1 MWEEGEHHSL
11 VFFFWVDGNG
21 VGWGR
26 VGQGGGERG
35 SITCYFLETNER
47 WFKMEACASLVGKSL
62 ESSSLGVSRNICA
75 YNESHF
81 FFKIL
86 YCWCCMLPD
95 AKKVSSAMFDIKL
108 CWFFCL
114 FFALFLFVCS
124 FAFYPLLLT
133 DNWWPSISLC
143 NMVVVSRR
151 KVSLERFL
159 LQGKGENKQIQ
170 CNIGVRDRLEAC

>member
-1 MWEEGEHHSL
+1 MGGGGKPFTSFFLSWWE
-11 VFFFWVDGNG
+11 
-21 VGWGR
+21 WGR

-81 FFKIL
+81 FFKFFSVDVACCLMLRRSQVPCLIL
-86 YCWCCMLPD
+86 NC
-95 AKKVSSAMFDIKL
+95 VGF
-108 CWFFCL
+108 L

-143 NMVVVSRR
+143 NMVVVFRR
-151 KVSLERFL
+151 KYL
-159 LQGKGENKQIQ
+159 
-170 CNIGVRDRLEAC
+170 